1 MEYSAV
7 ILADTNRQLQKIFE
21 TDDDL
26 VYSNLQELQHRV
38 EKMVL
43 YLLRK
48 DLSRLLHILYRIDVD
63 EQKVKQAMLAPS
75 EEEVAARIGKL
86 IIKRELQKAQTRF
99 IYRRM

>member
-7 ILADTNRQLQKIFE
+7 ILADTNRQLQKIFD
-21 TDDDL
+21 TDDALEYND
-26 VYSNLQELQHRV
+26 LQELQHRV
-38 EKMVL
+38 DRMVL

-63 EQKVKQAMLAPS
+63 EQQVKKAMKAPS
-75 EEEVAARIGKL
+75 EEEVASLIAQL

-99 IYRRM
+99 IYRRK

>member
-1 MEYSAV
+1 MEYSAI

-21 TDDDL
+21 TDDEFGYTHL
-26 VYSNLQELQHRV
+26 HELQQRV
-38 EKMVL
+38 ERMVL

-63 EQKVKQAMLAPS
+63 EQQVKKAMKAPS
-75 EEEVAARIGKL
+75 EEDVASHIAHL

-99 IYRRM
+99 IYSRK